1 MFKIQYQQNY
11 YILLIIEALLF
22 LISIQNG
29 INIETGLDRK
39 IDIEFDSIKLEEWY
53 IEWTFH
59 DTIKINII
67 FFVR

>member
-29 INIETGLDRK
+29 INIETGLDHK
-39 IDIEFDSIKLEEWY
+39 IDIEFDSIKLEE
-53 IEWTFH
+53 
-59 DTIKINII
+59 
-67 FFVR
+67 